1 MVRGPPAEKIYHSK
15 KGDGKIQSLI
25 PWIGGKQAL
34 CRAIISRFPADFR
47 QRTYV
52 EVFGGG
58 ASVLLNKERSTK
70 EVYNDFNSSLVN
82 LFRVVREHPKE
93 LQARL
98 RYRLNSREDFDAVK
112 ARLARGHY
120 IDPILWAAD
129 FYQLI
134 RQSYG
139 GRGTSF
145 GGSPRSMWAS
155 FPLIDAVAE
164 RFQYVVVEHM
174 SYERLIKT
182 HDGDGTLFYLDPPYV
197 LTEDYYG
204 NLFSFSDHMLL
215 AEILVGATAPW
226 LLSYNDCE
234 DGKVYTFTADNDVV
248 RGGIAIQKRDSQTGE
263 TPQGNADFAGI
274 VFEIVNSSANPVVV
288 NDKTIAPNEVAA
300 TITTDENGYAS
311 TEDELLPYGHYTVRE
326 KSANA
331 SMLLT
336 FREQTVDVTED
347 KKVYN
352 VYADNDVVRG
362 GLSVQ
367 KLDSK
372 TGEKPQG
379 DANFAGIVFEIIN
392 DSENPVVVGG
402 TSYAPGKV
410 VKEITTNATG
420 FAATGPNGLPYGDY
434 LVREKSTNN
443 SMLLLSLN
451 GSTKSGR
458 SVPPNC
464 PGTTVGFPQ

>member
-1 MVRGPPAEKIYHSK
+1 MVRGPPDYNLHHHT

-112 ARLARGHY
+112 ARLARSHY

-139 GRGTSF
+139 GGGTSF
-145 GGSPRSMWAS
+145 GGSPRSIWAS

-226 LLSYNDCE
+226 LLSYNDC
-234 DGKVYTFTADNDVV
+234 DTIRALYSLP
-248 RGGIAIQKRDSQTGE
+248 GIYIEKIERINNLAQRYD
-263 TPQGNADFAGI
+263 PGNM
-274 VFEIVNSSANPVVV
+274 
-288 NDKTIAPNEVAA
+288 
-300 TITTDENGYAS
+300 YQ
-311 TEDELLPYGHYTVRE
+311 ELLISNYDTSLVLPDQI
-326 KSANA
+326 S
-331 SMLLT
+331 
-336 FREQTVDVTED
+336 
-347 KKVYN
+347 
-352 VYADNDVVRG
+352 
-362 GLSVQ
+362 LS
-367 KLDSK
+367 
-372 TGEKPQG
+372 
-379 DANFAGIVFEIIN
+379 
-392 DSENPVVVGG
+392 
-402 TSYAPGKV
+402 
-410 VKEITTNATG
+410 G
-420 FAATGPNGLPYGDY
+420 F
-434 LVREKSTNN
+434 
-443 SMLLLSLN
+443 
-451 GSTKSGR
+451 
-458 SVPPNC
+458 VPEERNYIWK
-464 PGTTVGFPQ
+464 